1 MPPLK
6 ILKKTGF
13 EWDPQPVRHG
23 VQRSFLKFNPL
34 LLVLLTFKIIYQGQG
49 QH

>member
-6 ILKKTGF
+6 IFKKTGF
-13 EWDPQPVRHG
+13 EWDSQPLRHG
-23 VQRSFLKFNPL
+23 VQKSFLKFNP